1 MEKSDLRKLAALT
14 LVGIM
19 MTALLSGC
27 LRSTGS
33 VEALLG
39 AVNSVP
45 PNQTMVELFVPD
57 HLTLRGKEVSHD
69 IAMAVIADKLLA
81 RGFFPA
87 GSEQRSGGRLYRYQK
102 K

>member
-1 MEKSDLRKLAALT
+1 MGRSDLRKFVALT
-14 LVGIM
+14 LAGII

-45 PNQTMVELFVPD
+45 PNQSMVELFVPD

-69 IAMAVIADKLLA
+69 VAMAIIADKLLA
-81 RGFFPA
+81 RGFFPI
-87 GSEQRSGGRLYRYQK
+87 GFEQRSGGRLYRYQK